1 MSQDF
6 FSKLDK
12 VAVEKN
18 TNTFAAIEEDGYY
31 TGHLV
36 AMTLHQ
42 QDSKW
47 QKEGEEPKT
56 LVRFIFKVD
65 KNDSDHNEVF
75 VETKAKTFSFYDTS
89 DVPKLWKLKGKTFKD
104 RKNEFWGLVQDAEG
118 NLKPLHVKCNVKL
131 EEKNSGAFAFV
142 DSVTVLAD
150 EDMKQA
156 AMPDFY
162 LKHYT
167 DTLLDYAIV
176 PGITLKGK
184 NNK

>member
-6 FSKLDK
+6 FNALDK
-12 VAVEKN
+12 VAVAKN

-47 QKEGEEPKT
+47 QKEGDEPKT
-56 LVRFIFKVD
+56 LVRFIFKLD

-75 VETKAKTFSFYDTS
+75 VETKAKTYSFYDTS
-89 DVPKLWKLKGKTFKD
+89 DVPKLWKLKGKTFD
-104 RKNEFWGLVQDAEG
+104 ERKKEFENIVFDSENKFRAV
-118 NLKPLHVKCNVKL
+118 HVKCNVKL
-131 EEKNSGAFAFV
+131 EEKNSGTFAFV

-167 DTLLDYAIV
+167 DTLLNYAIA
-176 PGITLKGK
+176 PGITLKSK

>member
-12 VAVEKN
+12 VAVAKN

-89 DVPKLWKLKGKTFKD
+89 DVPKLWKLKGKTFD
-104 RKNEFWGLVQDAEG
+104 ERKKEFWDLVRDAEG
-118 NLKPLHVKCNVKL
+118 NLKPLHAKCNVKV